1 MSGKKS
7 KRDCGKDKSLGAPS
21 PLPESCLATY
31 REVFLAT
38 EFEKGGDEASVDA
51 VKDGL
56 INLFSK
62 VTPTLSVIDDKSIT
76 GGKGRRHLH
85 RSLHGNPAMQ
95 QCRVSEKKAE
105 GQGGKEEGSCQ
116 DCKA

>member
-62 VTPTLSVIDDKSIT
+62 VTPTSSVIDDKSIT
-76 GGKGRRHLH
+76 QKKKK
-85 RSLHGNPAMQ
+85 S
-95 QCRVSEKKAE
+95 VSV
-105 GQGGKEEGSCQ
+105 QNHTWCV
-116 DCKA
+116 

>member
-1 MSGKKS
+1 M
-7 KRDCGKDKSLGAPS
+7 
-21 PLPESCLATY
+21 PESCLATY

-62 VTPTLSVIDDKSIT
+62 VTPTLSVIDDKSIIQKIERCRESVRRI
-76 GGKGRRHLH
+76 GHKKSKKG
-85 RSLHGNPAMQ
+85 
-95 QCRVSEKKAE
+95 
-105 GQGGKEEGSCQ
+105 
-116 DCKA
+116 

>member
-7 KRDCGKDKSLGAPS
+7 EKGCGKDKSLGAPS

-76 GGKGRRHLH
+76 QKKKKSVSPMFLNIHFPKIYVSC
-85 RSLHGNPAMQ
+85 SLFFNFLI
-95 QCRVSEKKAE
+95 S
-105 GQGGKEEGSCQ
+105 
-116 DCKA
+116 